1 MKYMLMMVGP
11 KREWDEMADWSA
23 EDIKANIRFMQQF
36 NDKLVESGELLDA
49 QGLTGPEQ
57 AKVVKAQPGGP
68 PVVTDG
74 PFPETKEFLA
84 GYWIVDVASEERAI
98 EIAGQASA
106 SPGRGGAPAQVLVE
120 VRPIGESPS
129 VDT

>member
-1 MKYMLMMVGP
+1 MLMMVGP
-11 KREWDEMADWSA
+11 KQGWDEMANWSV
-23 EDIKANIRFMQQF
+23 EDIKANIRFMQDF
-36 NDKLVESGELLDA
+36 NDKLVESGELVDA

-57 AKVVKAQPGGP
+57 AKVVQAQPSGP

-84 GYWIVDVASEERAI
+84 GYWIVDVESEERAI

-106 SPGRGGAPAQVLVE
+106 SPGRGGAPAQVPVE
-120 VRPIGESPS
+120 VRPIGEAPTF
-129 VDT
+129 DT

>member
-1 MKYMLMMVGP
+1 MKYMLMMVGS
-11 KREWDEMADWSA
+11 KQGWDEMADWSA
-23 EDIKANIRFMQQF
+23 EDIRANIRFMHQF
-36 NDKLVESGELLDA
+36 NDKLVDSGELVDA
-49 QGLTGPEQ
+49 QGLAGPEQ
-57 AKVVKAQPGGP
+57 AKIVQAQPDAS

-84 GYWIVDVASEERAI
+84 GYWIVDVDSEERAI

-106 SPGRGGAPAQVLVE
+106 SPGRGGAPAQVPVE
-120 VRPIGESPS
+120 VRPIGEAPS

>member
-1 MKYMLMMVGP
+1 MLMMVGA
-11 KREWDEMADWSA
+11 KQSWDEMADWSA
-23 EDIKANIRFMQQF
+23 DDIRAMIRFMHQF
-36 NDKLVESGELLDA
+36 NDKLVDSGELVDA
-49 QGLTGPEQ
+49 QGLAGPEQ
-57 AKVVKAQPGGP
+57 AKIVQAQPDGS

-84 GYWIVDVASEERAI
+84 GYWIVDVDSEERAI

-106 SPGRGGAPAQVLVE
+106 SPGRGGAPAQVPVE
-120 VRPIGESPS
+120 VRPIGEAPS

>member
-1 MKYMLMMVGP
+1 MKYMLMMAGP
-11 KREWDEMADWSA
+11 KQDWDEMATWSA
-23 EDIKANIRFMQQF
+23 EDIKANIRFMTDF
-36 NDKLVESGELLDA
+36 NQKLVESGELVDA
-49 QGLTGPEQ
+49 QGLTGPEL
-57 AKVVKAQPGGP
+57 AKVVQAQPSGQ

-84 GYWIVDVASEERAI
+84 GYWIVDVESEARAI

-106 SPGRGGAPAQVLVE
+106 SPGRGGAPSQVPVE
-120 VRPIGESPS
+120 VRPIGEAPT

>member
-1 MKYMLMMVGP
+1 MLMMVGS
-11 KREWDEMADWSA
+11 KQGWDEMADWSA
-23 EDIKANIRFMQQF
+23 EDIRAMIRFMHEF
-36 NDKLVESGELLDA
+36 NAKLVESGELVDA
-49 QGLTGPEQ
+49 QGLAGPEQ
-57 AKVVKAQPGGP
+57 AKIVQAQPDGS

-84 GYWIVDVASEERAI
+84 GYWIVDVDSEERAI

-106 SPGRGGAPAQVLVE
+106 SPGRGGAPAQVPVE
-120 VRPIGESPS
+120 VRPIGEAPS

>member
-1 MKYMLMMVGP
+1 MLMMVGP
-11 KREWDEMADWSA
+11 KQGWDEMAAWSA
-23 EDIKANIRFMQQF
+23 EDIKANVRFMEEF
-36 NDKLVESGELLDA
+36 NNKLVESGELVDA

-57 AKVVKAQPGGP
+57 AKVVQAQPSGQ

-84 GYWIVDVASEERAI
+84 GYWIVDVESEERAI

-106 SPGRGGAPAQVLVE
+106 SPGRGGAPAQVPVE
-120 VRPIGESPS
+120 VRPIGEAPS
-129 VDT
+129 I

>member
-1 MKYMLMMVGP
+1 MKYMLMMVGS
-11 KREWDEMADWSA
+11 RRGWDEMATWS
-23 EDIKANIRFMQQF
+23 EDDIKANIRFMHEF
-36 NDKLVESGELLDA
+36 NRKLVESGELVDA
-49 QGLTGPEQ
+49 QGLTGPDQ
-57 AKVVKAQPGGP
+57 AKIVHAQPNGL

-84 GYWIVDVASEERAI
+84 GYWIVDVESEARAI

-106 SPGRGGAPAQVLVE
+106 APGRGGAPSQVPVE
-120 VRPIGESPS
+120 VRQIGEAPA